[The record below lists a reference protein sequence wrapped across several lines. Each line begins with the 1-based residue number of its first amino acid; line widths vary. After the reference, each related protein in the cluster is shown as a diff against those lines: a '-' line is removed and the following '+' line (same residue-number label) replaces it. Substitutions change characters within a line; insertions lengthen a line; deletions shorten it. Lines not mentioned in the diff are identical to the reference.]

1 VKILNNFAHISRPN
15 GSGGIGGGLGI
26 RMGKQKGGGFFA
38 DIEFEY
44 TLSSFMLMSMP
55 IENS

>member
-1 VKILNNFAHISRPN
+1 
-15 GSGGIGGGLGI
+15 
-26 RMGKQKGGGFFA
+26 MGKQKGGGFFA

-44 TLSSFMLMSMP
+44 TLLSFMLMSMP